1 MILPRSP
8 SSSRSLDRHG
18 RCVRPPRPVITALMG
33 AIAAMAL
40 SIGPDA
46 RAMPWAQGAQP
57 VIATARE
64 QPLGPFLEGVFAQI
78 DSPVSLSPNLSG
90 QVSGRFRMPAQTL
103 LQEIARAYGL
113 VVFHD
118 GLVTHIAPS
127 RETQQRQFPLSALA
141 TQRTLRNAEELK
153 LTDAQNTLR
162 RGADGTLVARGHPAF
177 IDMIAE
183 LTRAND
189 PTQPVSA
196 AVGAVGREDF
206 RVFYLR
212 YAWAQ
217 DVSMSVGG
225 RPFSVP
231 GVASILRTLVG
242 APGGGAQTGPR
253 DRASTVPGLRGQG
266 LAAQASPA
274 GVNGAG
280 GAGGAGGTLG
290 YASSYGTYGGGGG
303 DGARGEAELVQAA
316 MQYPGAMRGREPQA
330 AAPVALAGPRIEA
343 DPRLNAIIVRDHP
356 DRLDRYGSLIQ
367 ALDIEP
373 QALEIEATVID
384 INTDRMRELGINWRW
399 SSPGGSEFLFGN
411 GTASDLN
418 LRGGRD
424 VTPSGRGGFISAVL
438 GSRNNFVARISALQ
452 DEGAAKVVSSPQ
464 VLTLSNVEAIFDSS
478 STFYVRVAGREQVDL
493 FNITAGTS
501 LRVMPHV
508 FTDRDRTRI
517 KLLVQVEDGNLTPA
531 QVDQIPV
538 VERST
543 IQTQALITE
552 GESLLIG
559 GMVRDSSGSGV
570 SKVPVLGDVPVLGH
584 LFRTDK
590 QNNSRI
596 ERMFLITPRLAPA
609 GRPAGDSALRG
620 GGAPLPPSPS
630 PSPSS
635 SPSSGGAAASAPDA
649 PASAATGAPAI
660 TSPAREPGRVDPAPL
675 PPPAPARGPDAALPA
690 DLRRPT
696 GSAS

>member
-8 SSSRSLDRHG
+8 SPSRHRLSVPLL
-18 RCVRPPRPVITALMG
+18 RPAITALT
-33 AIAAMAL
+33 AAVAAMAL

-153 LTDAQNTLR
+153 LTDGQNTLR

-242 APGGGAQTGPR
+242 APGGSTQTGPR

-274 GVNGAG
+274 SVNGA
-280 GAGGAGGTLG
+280 AGAGGTLG
-290 YASSYGTYGGGGG
+290 YASGYGSHGGGGG

-343 DPRLNAIIVRDHP
+343 DPRLNAIIVRDQP

-493 FNITAGTS
+493 FNVTAGTS

-584 LFRTDK
+584 LFRTDR

-630 PSPSS
+630 SA
-635 SPSSGGAAASAPDA
+635 GAAAPAPDA
-649 PASAATGAPAI
+649 PASAPAGAPAF

-675 PPPAPARGPDAALPA
+675 PPTAPARGPDAALPA
-690 DLRRPT
+690 DLRRAT